1 MASTH
6 HGVVYTKK
14 WVVDLI
20 LDVAGYVP
28 GTGISDKVIIEPSC
42 GCGAFLTVI
51 AGRLADDAIAVG
63 KGWTSLVNAIRAY
76 DIDSASIETARKAA
90 VEALMTRGCPAIQAR
105 ELCEQWIVHGD
116 FILDDIPA
124 ADFIVGNPPYVRAVE
139 IDRTKRSL
147 YVKRLSSV
155 TTGCDL
161 YVSFFDRGLDTL
173 KVGGTLCFICA
184 DRWLQNKYGT
194 LLRSRMGTDC
204 DLVSL
209 VRMHGVDA
217 FDDEVDAY
225 PAVTT
230 IRKGVAA
237 DHLKFVNCAPEF
249 NEADATAVLDWLM
262 DDELDLVGERFEA
275 FEIDKPTGNH
285 PDEVYDQGRMCTLPG
300 WFRPTKN
307 WDLLALDNGELV
319 SAIELKSINSSFGN
333 NANNRAEESIGSAF
347 DAHTA
352 FDENL
357 LGSSSIPPVMG
368 YVMIVHDCPDSRI
381 VGRGVR
387 SAHFP
392 IDPDF
397 EGASYLDRF
406 LLLCDR
412 LRRKS
417 LYQAVW
423 LVFANPEDGVAYEP
437 STLLSYDKFIANIVM
452 ALGVHRA

>member
-1 MASTH
+1 MRSDIEDAILGMYDSIERAREAQAAAGHPDQGARQGIASGKH
-6 HGVVYTKK
+6 LDPIAAIIRD
-14 WVVDLI
+14 DLI
-20 LDVAGYVP
+20 NAGFY
-28 GTGISDKVIIEPSC
+28 
-42 GCGAFLTVI
+42 
-51 AGRLADDAIAVG
+51 
-63 KGWTSLVNAIRAY
+63 
-76 DIDSASIETARKAA
+76 
-90 VEALMTRGCPAIQAR
+90 
-105 ELCEQWIVHGD
+105 
-116 FILDDIPA
+116 
-124 ADFIVGNPPYVRAVE
+124 
-139 IDRTKRSL
+139 
-147 YVKRLSSV
+147 
-155 TTGCDL
+155 
-161 YVSFFDRGLDTL
+161 
-173 KVGGTLCFICA
+173 
-184 DRWLQNKYGT
+184 
-194 LLRSRMGTDC
+194 
-204 DLVSL
+204 
-209 VRMHGVDA
+209 
-217 FDDEVDAY
+217 
-225 PAVTT
+225 
-230 IRKGVAA
+230 
-237 DHLKFVNCAPEF
+237 
-249 NEADATAVLDWLM
+249 
-262 DDELDLVGERFEA
+262 
-275 FEIDKPTGNH
+275 

-437 STLLSYDKFIANIVM
+437 SSALTYDKFIANIVM

>member
-1 MASTH
+1 MRSDIEAAILGMYDSIERARETQAAAGH
-6 HGVVYTKK
+6 SDQGARQGITSGKHLDPIAAIIRD
-14 WVVDLI
+14 DLI
-20 LDVAGYVP
+20 NAG
-28 GTGISDKVIIEPSC
+28 
-42 GCGAFLTVI
+42 F
-51 AGRLADDAIAVG
+51 
-63 KGWTSLVNAIRAY
+63 
-76 DIDSASIETARKAA
+76 
-90 VEALMTRGCPAIQAR
+90 
-105 ELCEQWIVHGD
+105 
-116 FILDDIPA
+116 
-124 ADFIVGNPPYVRAVE
+124 
-139 IDRTKRSL
+139 
-147 YVKRLSSV
+147 
-155 TTGCDL
+155 
-161 YVSFFDRGLDTL
+161 
-173 KVGGTLCFICA
+173 
-184 DRWLQNKYGT
+184 
-194 LLRSRMGTDC
+194 
-204 DLVSL
+204 
-209 VRMHGVDA
+209 
-217 FDDEVDAY
+217 
-225 PAVTT
+225 
-230 IRKGVAA
+230 
-237 DHLKFVNCAPEF
+237 
-249 NEADATAVLDWLM
+249 
-262 DDELDLVGERFEA
+262 
-275 FEIDKPTGNH
+275 H

-368 YVMIVHDCPDSRI
+368 YVMI
-381 VGRGVR
+381 
-387 SAHFP
+387 
-392 IDPDF
+392 F

>member
-63 KGWTSLVNAIRAY
+63 KGWTSLGNAIRAY

-105 ELCEQWIVHGD
+105 ELCEQWITSGKH
-116 FILDDIPA
+116 LDPIA
-124 ADFIVGNPPYVRAVE
+124 AIIRD
-139 IDRTKRSL
+139 
-147 YVKRLSSV
+147 
-155 TTGCDL
+155 DL
-161 YVSFFDRGLDTL
+161 INAGF
-173 KVGGTLCFICA
+173 
-184 DRWLQNKYGT
+184 
-194 LLRSRMGTDC
+194 
-204 DLVSL
+204 
-209 VRMHGVDA
+209 
-217 FDDEVDAY
+217 
-225 PAVTT
+225 
-230 IRKGVAA
+230 
-237 DHLKFVNCAPEF
+237 
-249 NEADATAVLDWLM
+249 
-262 DDELDLVGERFEA
+262 
-275 FEIDKPTGNH
+275 H

-352 FDENL
+352 FDEHL

-437 STLLSYDKFIANIVM
+437 SALLSYDKFIANIVM

>member
-1 MASTH
+1 MRFDIEDAILGMYDSIERAREAQTAAGH
-6 HGVVYTKK
+6 SDQGARQGITSGKHLDPIAAIIRD
-14 WVVDLI
+14 DLI
-20 LDVAGYVP
+20 NAG
-28 GTGISDKVIIEPSC
+28 
-42 GCGAFLTVI
+42 F
-51 AGRLADDAIAVG
+51 
-63 KGWTSLVNAIRAY
+63 
-76 DIDSASIETARKAA
+76 
-90 VEALMTRGCPAIQAR
+90 
-105 ELCEQWIVHGD
+105 
-116 FILDDIPA
+116 
-124 ADFIVGNPPYVRAVE
+124 
-139 IDRTKRSL
+139 
-147 YVKRLSSV
+147 
-155 TTGCDL
+155 
-161 YVSFFDRGLDTL
+161 
-173 KVGGTLCFICA
+173 
-184 DRWLQNKYGT
+184 
-194 LLRSRMGTDC
+194 
-204 DLVSL
+204 
-209 VRMHGVDA
+209 
-217 FDDEVDAY
+217 
-225 PAVTT
+225 
-230 IRKGVAA
+230 
-237 DHLKFVNCAPEF
+237 
-249 NEADATAVLDWLM
+249 
-262 DDELDLVGERFEA
+262 
-275 FEIDKPTGNH
+275 H

-352 FDENL
+352 FDEHL

-437 STLLSYDKFIANIVM
+437 SALLSYDKFIANIVM

>member
-1 MASTH
+1 
-6 HGVVYTKK
+6 
-14 WVVDLI
+14 
-20 LDVAGYVP
+20 
-28 GTGISDKVIIEPSC
+28 
-42 GCGAFLTVI
+42 
-51 AGRLADDAIAVG
+51 
-63 KGWTSLVNAIRAY
+63 
-76 DIDSASIETARKAA
+76 
-90 VEALMTRGCPAIQAR
+90 
-105 ELCEQWIVHGD
+105 
-116 FILDDIPA
+116 
-124 ADFIVGNPPYVRAVE
+124 
-139 IDRTKRSL
+139 
-147 YVKRLSSV
+147 
-155 TTGCDL
+155 
-161 YVSFFDRGLDTL
+161 
-173 KVGGTLCFICA
+173 
-184 DRWLQNKYGT
+184 
-194 LLRSRMGTDC
+194 
-204 DLVSL
+204 
-209 VRMHGVDA
+209 
-217 FDDEVDAY
+217 
-225 PAVTT
+225 
-230 IRKGVAA
+230 
-237 DHLKFVNCAPEF
+237 
-249 NEADATAVLDWLM
+249 
-262 DDELDLVGERFEA
+262 
-275 FEIDKPTGNH
+275 
-285 PDEVYDQGRMCTLPG
+285 MCTLPG

-352 FDENL
+352 FDEHL

-368 YVMIVHDCPDSRI
+368 YEMIVHDCPDSRI

-437 STLLSYDKFIANIVM
+437 SALLSYDKFIANIVM